1 MVAKTVAE
9 VRNFLGWIPR
19 RKKITITAM
28 SQAAFL
34 HLYSDNDSR
43 KHFMCF
49 IGLLFITFLHALCH
63 YKCCGYKLIKSIG

>member
-28 SQAAFL
+28 SKAAFL
-34 HLYSDNDSR
+34 HLHSENDSS
-43 KHFMCF
+43 KHFYVLHYIRIYYNYSFMPYV
-49 IGLLFITFLHALCH
+49 ITDTMVT
-63 YKCCGYKLIKSIG
+63 S